1 MIVTVT
7 LNPSLD
13 RTLHV
18 QRLQPG
24 EVHRADLSS
33 TDPGGKGVNVARC
46 LSAHGGDVAAVLP
59 VGGAT
64 GAAVA
69 ALLDEAHV
77 AHDLIEQG
85 DRTRANVSVVEPD
98 GTTTKVNEPGSP
110 LTAIELSAVVEAVS
124 RRVGPGDWVVT
135 AGSLPPGQDPHSY
148 AVIGG
153 AARASGARWAVDTS
167 GDALPAS
174 VAATP
179 DLVKPNRRE
188 LEEVVG
194 RPLDTVGAVV
204 DAARTL
210 VDRGVG
216 AVLCSL
222 GRDGAVLVLPHA
234 AVHAATPEVQVR
246 NTVGAGD
253 ALLAGYLHGRAT
265 GADEQHALRTGVAWA
280 AAAVSTPGTGV
291 PEPELIHLDRV
302 RISTATDHATALLE
316 DAS

>member
-13 RTLHV
+13 RTLQV
-18 QRLQPG
+18 RRLRRG
-24 EVHRADLSS
+24 EVHRAGLSV

-46 LSAHGGDVAAVLP
+46 LSAHGDEVVAVVP

-69 ALLDEAHV
+69 SLLDEAHV
-77 AHDLIEQG
+77 AHDLVAQDG
-85 DRTRANVSVVEPD
+85 RTRANVSVVEPD
-98 GTTTKVNEPGSP
+98 GTTTKINEPGTP
-110 LTAIELSAVVEAVS
+110 LRAAELEAVVGAAS

-148 AVIGG
+148 AEIGR
-153 AARASGARWAVDTS
+153 AARACGARWAVDTS
-167 GDALPAS
+167 GDALPSSLAAS
-174 VAATP
+174 P

-194 RPLDTVGAVV
+194 GRLDTVGAVV
-204 DAARTL
+204 DAGRAL
-210 VDRGVG
+210 LDRGVG
-216 AVLCSL
+216 TVLCSL
-222 GRDGAVLVLPHA
+222 GRDGAVLVRPEAALHA
-234 AVHAATPEVQVR
+234 AAPEVRVR

-253 ALLAGYLHGRAT
+253 SLLAGYLHGWQA
-265 GADEQHALRTGVAWA
+265 GADAGQALRTGVAWA
-280 AAAVSTPGTGV
+280 AAAVATPGTGI
-291 PEPELIHLDRV
+291 PAPELIQLDRV
-302 RISTATDHATALLE
+302 RVSTAADYATALLE